1 MKRQFKSPEI
11 REAKAA
17 ILKFLQD
24 HNLNP
29 MKDYSKHPKYGR
41 EFSMLLMKLT
51 KERQKIEKIYPQLD
65 IKNQTKHLKA
75 IMAKKE
81 KKAAIKSAEKEL
93 KKASFTKKESKKKP
107 VREAKDISSK
117 EAKAKTKESKEK
129 KERKPRVL
137 KYDYPLVNGR
147 EMSPDQKKK
156 YRIEQR
162 KLAQGENPEKK
173 SKVSKKT
180 KEAKVKETKK
190 VKKVSKEAKVEKKA
204 KKKVKKEED

>member
-29 MKDYSKHPKYGR
+29 MKDYSKHPKYGK

-93 KKASFTKKESKKKP
+93 KKASLTKKESKKKP
-107 VREAKDISSK
+107 VKEAKDTSSK
-117 EAKAKTKESKEK
+117 ESKAKSKEK

-173 SKVSKKT
+173 SKASKKT
-180 KEAKVKETKK
+180 KEAPVKETKK
-190 VKKVSKEAKVEKKA
+190 VKK
-204 KKKVKKEED
+204 EED

>member
-1 MKRQFKSPEI
+1 MKRQLKSPEI
-11 REAKAA
+11 MEAKAA
-17 ILKFLQD
+17 ILKFLKD

-41 EFSMLLMKLT
+41 EFSMLLAKLT

-75 IMAKKE
+75 IMKKKE
-81 KKAAIKSAEKEL
+81 KKAAIKAVERKVKKGSLVKE
-93 KKASFTKKESKKKP
+93 ESKKKP
-107 VREAKDISSK
+107 VKEAKDISSK
-117 EAKAKTKESKEK
+117 EVKAKVKEK
-129 KERKPRVL
+129 KERKPRVF

-162 KLAQGENPEKK
+162 KLAKGENPEKK
-173 SKVSKKT
+173 SKVSKKS
-180 KEAKVKETKK
+180 KEAPVKETKK
-190 VKKVSKEAKVEKKA
+190 VKKVHKEAKVEKKS

>member
-1 MKRQFKSPEI
+1 MKRQLKSPEI

-93 KKASFTKKESKKKP
+93 KKASLTKKESKAKVK
-107 VREAKDISSK
+107 EAKGKSSK
-117 EAKAKTKESKEK
+117 EVKEK
-129 KERKPRVL
+129 KERKPRVF
-137 KYDYPLVNGR
+137 KYDYPLVNGK

-162 KLAQGENPEKK
+162 KLANGENPEKK
-173 SKVSKKT
+173 SKVSKKS
-180 KEAKVKETKK
+180 KEAPVKETKK
-190 VKKVSKEAKVEKKA
+190 VKKASKSKEVKVEKKS

>member
-81 KKAAIKSAEKEL
+81 KKAAIKAAEKEL
-93 KKASFTKKESKKKP
+93 KKASLTKKESKKKP
-107 VREAKDISSK
+107 VKETKDVSSK
-117 EAKAKTKESKEK
+117 EVKAKAKEK

-173 SKVSKKT
+173 SKASKKT
-180 KEAKVKETKK
+180 KEAPVKETKK
-190 VKKVSKEAKVEKKA
+190 VKKVSKEAKVEKKSNKS

>member
-29 MKDYSKHPKYGR
+29 MKDYSKHPKYGK

-81 KKAAIKSAEKEL
+81 KKAAIKAAEKEL
-93 KKASFTKKESKKKP
+93 KKASLTKKESKKKP
-107 VREAKDISSK
+107 VKEAKDISSK
-117 EAKAKTKESKEK
+117 EAKAKTKEK
-129 KERKPRVL
+129 KERKSRVL
-137 KYDYPLVNGR
+137 KYDYPLVNGK

-173 SKVSKKT
+173 SKASKKT
-180 KEAKVKETKK
+180 KEAPVKETKK
-190 VKKVSKEAKVEKKA
+190 VKKVSKEAKVEKKS

>member
-1 MKRQFKSPEI
+1 MKRQLKSPEI

-93 KKASFTKKESKKKP
+93 KKASLTKKESKKS
-107 VREAKDISSK
+107 VK
-117 EAKAKTKESKEK
+117 EAKEVSSKGAKAKEK
-129 KERKPRVL
+129 KERKPRVF
-137 KYDYPLVNGR
+137 KYDYPLVNGK

-162 KLAQGENPEKK
+162 KLAKGENPEKK
-173 SKVSKKT
+173 SKVSKKS
-180 KEAKVKETKK
+180 KEAPVKETKK
-190 VKKVSKEAKVEKKA
+190 VKKASKEVKVEKKS

>member
-93 KKASFTKKESKKKP
+93 KKASLTKKESKKKP
-107 VREAKDISSK
+107 VKEAKDISSK
-117 EAKAKTKESKEK
+117 EAKAKTKEK

-137 KYDYPLVNGR
+137 KYDYPLVNGK

-173 SKVSKKT
+173 SKASKKT
-180 KEAKVKETKK
+180 KEAPVKETKK
-190 VKKVSKEAKVEKKA
+190 VKKVSKEAKVEKKS
-204 KKKVKKEED
+204 KKKIKKEED

>member
-29 MKDYSKHPKYGR
+29 IKDYSKHPKYGK

-81 KKAAIKSAEKEL
+81 KKAAIKAAEKEL
-93 KKASFTKKESKKKP
+93 KKASLTKKESKKKP
-107 VREAKDISSK
+107 VKEAKDTSSK
-117 EAKAKTKESKEK
+117 EAKAKTKEK
-129 KERKPRVL
+129 KERKSRVL
-137 KYDYPLVNGR
+137 KYDYPLVNGK

-173 SKVSKKT
+173 SKASKKT
-180 KEAKVKETKK
+180 KEAQVKETKK
-190 VKKVSKEAKVEKKA
+190 VKKVSKEAKVEKKS

>member
-29 MKDYSKHPKYGR
+29 MKDYSKHPKYGK

-81 KKAAIKSAEKEL
+81 KKAAIKAAEKEL
-93 KKASFTKKESKKKP
+93 KKASLTKKESKKKP
-107 VREAKDISSK
+107 VKEAKDISSK
-117 EAKAKTKESKEK
+117 EAKAKTKEK

-137 KYDYPLVNGR
+137 KYDYPLVNGK

-173 SKVSKKT
+173 SKVSKKS
-180 KEAKVKETKK
+180 KEAPVKETKK
-190 VKKVSKEAKVEKKA
+190 VKKVSKEAKVEKKS

>member
-17 ILKFLQD
+17 IFKFLQD

-81 KKAAIKSAEKEL
+81 KKAAIKAAEKEL
-93 KKASFTKKESKKKP
+93 KKASLTKKESKKKL
-107 VREAKDISSK
+107 VKEAKDISSK
-117 EAKAKTKESKEK
+117 KAKAKEAKEK

-137 KYDYPLVNGR
+137 KYDYPLVNGK

-173 SKVSKKT
+173 SKVSKKS
-180 KEAKVKETKK
+180 KEAPVKETKK
-190 VKKVSKEAKVEKKA
+190 VKKVSKEAKVEKKS
-204 KKKVKKEED
+204 KKKIKKEED

>member
-17 ILKFLQD
+17 ILKFLKD

-29 MKDYSKHPKYGR
+29 MKDYSKHPKYGK

-93 KKASFTKKESKKKP
+93 KKASLTKKESKAKVK
-107 VREAKDISSK
+107 EAKGKSSK
-117 EAKAKTKESKEK
+117 EVKEK
-129 KERKPRVL
+129 KERKPRVF
-137 KYDYPLVNGR
+137 KYDYPLVNGK

-162 KLAQGENPEKK
+162 KLAKGENPEKK
-173 SKVSKKT
+173 SKVSKKS
-180 KEAKVKETKK
+180 KEAPVKETKK
-190 VKKVSKEAKVEKKA
+190 VKKVSKEVKVEKKS

>member
-17 ILKFLQD
+17 ILKFLKD

-29 MKDYSKHPKYGR
+29 MKDYSKHPKYGKL
-41 EFSMLLMKLT
+41 FSILLMKLT

-93 KKASFTKKESKKKP
+93 KKASLTKKESKKS
-107 VREAKDISSK
+107 VK
-117 EAKAKTKESKEK
+117 EAKEVSSKGAKAKEK
-129 KERKPRVL
+129 KERKPRVF
-137 KYDYPLVNGR
+137 KYDYPLVNGK

-162 KLAQGENPEKK
+162 KLAKGENPEKK
-173 SKVSKKT
+173 SKVSKKS
-180 KEAKVKETKK
+180 KEAPVKETKK
-190 VKKVSKEAKVEKKA
+190 VKKVSKEVKVEKKS

>member
-81 KKAAIKSAEKEL
+81 KKAAIKAAEKEL
-93 KKASFTKKESKKKP
+93 KKASLTKKESKKKP
-107 VREAKDISSK
+107 VKEAKDISSK
-117 EAKAKTKESKEK
+117 KAKTKEAKEK

-137 KYDYPLVNGR
+137 KYDYPLVNGK

-162 KLAQGENPEKK
+162 KLAQGENPEKE

-180 KEAKVKETKK
+180 KEAPVKETKK
-190 VKKVSKEAKVEKKA
+190 VKKVSKEAKVEKKS
-204 KKKVKKEED
+204 KKKIKKEED

>member
-11 REAKAA
+11 REAKSA
-17 ILKFLQD
+17 ILKFLKD

-29 MKDYSKHPKYGR
+29 MKDYSKHPKYGK

-93 KKASFTKKESKKKP
+93 KKASLTKKESKKS
-107 VREAKDISSK
+107 VK
-117 EAKAKTKESKEK
+117 EAKEVSSKGAKEKEK
-129 KERKPRVL
+129 KERKPRVF
-137 KYDYPLVNGR
+137 KYDYPLVNGK

-162 KLAQGENPEKK
+162 KLAKGENPEKK
-173 SKVSKKT
+173 SKASKKS
-180 KEAKVKETKK
+180 KEAPVKETKK
-190 VKKVSKEAKVEKKA
+190 VKKASKEVKVEKKS

>member
-24 HNLNP
+24 NNLNP
-29 MKDYSKHPKYGR
+29 MKDYSKHPKYGK

-81 KKAAIKSAEKEL
+81 KKAAIKAAEKEL
-93 KKASFTKKESKKKP
+93 KKASLTKKESKKKP
-107 VREAKDISSK
+107 VKEAKDISSK
-117 EAKAKTKESKEK
+117 KAKAKEVKEK

-137 KYDYPLVNGR
+137 KYDYPLVNGK

-173 SKVSKKT
+173 SKVSKKS
-180 KEAKVKETKK
+180 KEAPVKETKK
-190 VKKVSKEAKVEKKA
+190 VKKVSKEAKVEKKS
-204 KKKVKKEED
+204 KKKIKKEED

>member
-24 HNLNP
+24 HDLNP
-29 MKDYSKHPKYGR
+29 MKDYSKHPKYGK

-81 KKAAIKSAEKEL
+81 KKAAIKAAEKEL
-93 KKASFTKKESKKKP
+93 KKASLTKKESKKKP
-107 VREAKDISSK
+107 VKEAKEPSSK
-117 EAKAKTKESKEK
+117 EAKAKVKEK
-129 KERKPRVL
+129 KERKSRVL
-137 KYDYPLVNGR
+137 KYDYPLVNGK

-173 SKVSKKT
+173 SKASKKT
-180 KEAKVKETKK
+180 KEAPVKETKK
-190 VKKVSKEAKVEKKA
+190 VKKVSKEAKVEKKS

>member
-17 ILKFLQD
+17 ILKFLKD

-29 MKDYSKHPKYGR
+29 MKDYSKHPKYGK

-81 KKAAIKSAEKEL
+81 KKAAIKAAEKEL
-93 KKASFTKKESKKKP
+93 KKASLTKKESKKKP
-107 VREAKDISSK
+107 VKEAKDTSSK
-117 EAKAKTKESKEK
+117 EAKAKK

-137 KYDYPLVNGR
+137 KYDYPLVNGK

-173 SKVSKKT
+173 SKVSKKS
-180 KEAKVKETKK
+180 KEAPVKETKK
-190 VKKVSKEAKVEKKA
+190 VKKVSKEATVEKKS

>member
-81 KKAAIKSAEKEL
+81 KKAAIKAAENEL
-93 KKASFTKKESKKKP
+93 KKASLTKKESKKKP
-107 VREAKDISSK
+107 VKEAKDISSK
-117 EAKAKTKESKEK
+117 KAKAKEAKEK

-137 KYDYPLVNGR
+137 KYDYPLVNGK

-173 SKVSKKT
+173 SKDSKKS
-180 KEAKVKETKK
+180 KEAPVKETKK
-190 VKKVSKEAKVEKKA
+190 VKKVSKEAKVEKKS
-204 KKKVKKEED
+204 KKKIKKEED

>member
-93 KKASFTKKESKKKP
+93 KKASLTKKESKKKP
-107 VREAKDISSK
+107 VKEAKDISSK
-117 EAKAKTKESKEK
+117 EAKAKTKEKKEK

-180 KEAKVKETKK
+180 KEAPAKETKK
-190 VKKVSKEAKVEKKA
+190 VKKVSKEAKVEKKS

>member
-81 KKAAIKSAEKEL
+81 KKAAIKAAEKEL
-93 KKASFTKKESKKKP
+93 KKASLTKKESKKKP
-107 VREAKDISSK
+107 VKEAKDTSSK
-117 EAKAKTKESKEK
+117 KAKAKEAKEK

-137 KYDYPLVNGR
+137 KYDYPLVNGK

-173 SKVSKKT
+173 SKVSKKS
-180 KEAKVKETKK
+180 KEAPVKETKK
-190 VKKVSKEAKVEKKA
+190 VNKVSKEAKVEKKS
-204 KKKVKKEED
+204 KKKIKKEED

>member
-17 ILKFLQD
+17 ILKFLKD

-29 MKDYSKHPKYGR
+29 MKDYSKHPKYGK

-81 KKAAIKSAEKEL
+81 KKAAIKAAEKEL
-93 KKASFTKKESKKKP
+93 KKASLTKKESKKKP
-107 VREAKDISSK
+107 VKEAKDTSSK
-117 EAKAKTKESKEK
+117 EAKAKEK

-137 KYDYPLVNGR
+137 KYDYPLVNGK

-162 KLAQGENPEKK
+162 KLAHGENPEKK
-173 SKVSKKT
+173 SKVSKKS
-180 KEAKVKETKK
+180 KEAPVKETKK
-190 VKKVSKEAKVEKKA
+190 VKKVSKEAKVEKKS

>member
-81 KKAAIKSAEKEL
+81 KKAAIKAAEKEL
-93 KKASFTKKESKKKP
+93 KKASLTKKESKKKP
-107 VREAKDISSK
+107 VKEAKDISSK
-117 EAKAKTKESKEK
+117 EAKAKTKEK

-137 KYDYPLVNGR
+137 KYDYPLVNGK

-173 SKVSKKT
+173 SKVSKKS
-180 KEAKVKETKK
+180 KEAPVKETKK
-190 VKKVSKEAKVEKKA
+190 VKKVSKEAKVEKKS
-204 KKKVKKEED
+204 KKKIKKEED

>member
-17 ILKFLQD
+17 ILKFLKD

-29 MKDYSKHPKYGR
+29 MKDYSKHPKYGK

-93 KKASFTKKESKKKP
+93 KKASLTKKESKKS
-107 VREAKDISSK
+107 VK
-117 EAKAKTKESKEK
+117 EAKEVSSKGAKAKEK
-129 KERKPRVL
+129 KERKPRVF
-137 KYDYPLVNGR
+137 KYDYPLVNGK

-162 KLAQGENPEKK
+162 KLAKGENPEKK
-173 SKVSKKT
+173 SKVSKKS
-180 KEAKVKETKK
+180 KEAPVKETKK
-190 VKKVSKEAKVEKKA
+190 VKKVSKEVKVEKKS

>member
-81 KKAAIKSAEKEL
+81 KKAAIKAAEKEL
-93 KKASFTKKESKKKP
+93 KKASLTKKESKKKP
-107 VREAKDISSK
+107 VKEAKDISSK
-117 EAKAKTKESKEK
+117 EAKAKTKEK

-137 KYDYPLVNGR
+137 KYDYPLVNGK

-156 YRIEQR
+156 YRVEQR

-173 SKVSKKT
+173 SKVSKKS
-180 KEAKVKETKK
+180 KEAPVKETKK
-190 VKKVSKEAKVEKKA
+190 VKKVSKEAKVEKKS
-204 KKKVKKEED
+204 KKKIKKEED

>member
-17 ILKFLQD
+17 ILKFLKD

-29 MKDYSKHPKYGR
+29 MKDYSKHPKYGK

-81 KKAAIKSAEKEL
+81 KKAAIKAAEKEL
-93 KKASFTKKESKKKP
+93 KKASLTKKESKKKP
-107 VREAKDISSK
+107 VKEAKDISSK
-117 EAKAKTKESKEK
+117 EAKAKTKEK
-129 KERKPRVL
+129 KERKSRVL
-137 KYDYPLVNGR
+137 KYDYPLVMVRRCLLIRRRSTVSSNVNLLR
-147 EMSPDQKKK
+147 E
-156 YRIEQR
+156 RIQRRSQRLLR
-162 KLAQGENPEKK
+162 KLKRLQ
-173 SKVSKKT
+173 
-180 KEAKVKETKK
+180 
-190 VKKVSKEAKVEKKA
+190 
-204 KKKVKKEED
+204 

>member
-1 MKRQFKSPEI
+1 MKRQLKSPEI

-81 KKAAIKSAEKEL
+81 KKAAIKAVEKKL
-93 KKASFTKKESKKKP
+93 KKGSLTKKEVKKP
-107 VREAKDISSK
+107 VKEAKDISSK
-117 EAKAKTKESKEK
+117 EAKAKEK
-129 KERKPRVL
+129 KERKPRVF

-162 KLAQGENPEKK
+162 KLAKGENPEKK
-173 SKVSKKT
+173 SKVSKKS
-180 KEAKVKETKK
+180 KEAPVKETKK
-190 VKKVSKEAKVEKKA
+190 VKKVHKEAKVEKKS
-204 KKKVKKEED
+204 KKKFKKEED

>member
-17 ILKFLQD
+17 ILKFLKD

-29 MKDYSKHPKYGR
+29 MKDYSKHPKYGK

-81 KKAAIKSAEKEL
+81 KKAAIKAAEKEL
-93 KKASFTKKESKKKP
+93 KKASLTKKESKKKP
-107 VREAKDISSK
+107 VKEAKDISSK
-117 EAKAKTKESKEK
+117 EAKAKTKEK
-129 KERKPRVL
+129 KERKSRVL
-137 KYDYPLVNGR
+137 KYDYPLVNGK

-173 SKVSKKT
+173 SKASKKT
-180 KEAKVKETKK
+180 KEAPVKETKK
-190 VKKVSKEAKVEKKA
+190 VKKVSKEAKVDKKS

>member
-81 KKAAIKSAEKEL
+81 KKAAIKAAEKEL
-93 KKASFTKKESKKKP
+93 KKASLTKKESKKKP
-107 VREAKDISSK
+107 VKEAKDISSK
-117 EAKAKTKESKEK
+117 EAKAKTKEK

-137 KYDYPLVNGR
+137 KYDYPLVNGK

-173 SKVSKKT
+173 SKVSKKS
-180 KEAKVKETKK
+180 KEAPVKETKK
-190 VKKVSKEAKVEKKA
+190 VKKVSKEAKIEKKS
-204 KKKVKKEED
+204 KKKIKKEED

>member
-81 KKAAIKSAEKEL
+81 KKAAIKAAEKEL
-93 KKASFTKKESKKKP
+93 KKASLTKKESKKKP
-107 VREAKDISSK
+107 VKEAKDISSK
-117 EAKAKTKESKEK
+117 EAKAKTKEK

-137 KYDYPLVNGR
+137 KYDYPLVNGK

-173 SKVSKKT
+173 SKVSKES
-180 KEAKVKETKK
+180 KEAPVKEAKK
-190 VKKVSKEAKVEKKA
+190 VKKVSKEAKVEKKY
-204 KKKVKKEED
+204 KKKIKKEED

>member
-81 KKAAIKSAEKEL
+81 KKAAIKAAEKEL
-93 KKASFTKKESKKKP
+93 KKASITKKESKKKP
-107 VREAKDISSK
+107 VKEAKDISSK
-117 EAKAKTKESKEK
+117 KAKAKEAKEK

-137 KYDYPLVNGR
+137 KYDYPLVNGK

-173 SKVSKKT
+173 SKVSKKS
-180 KEAKVKETKK
+180 KEAQVKETKK
-190 VKKVSKEAKVEKKA
+190 VKKVSKEAKVEKKS
-204 KKKVKKEED
+204 KKKIKKEED

>member
-81 KKAAIKSAEKEL
+81 KKAAIKAAEKEL
-93 KKASFTKKESKKKP
+93 KKASLTKKESKKKP
-107 VREAKDISSK
+107 VKEAKDISSK
-117 EAKAKTKESKEK
+117 KAKAKEAKEK
-129 KERKPRVL
+129 KERKSRVL
-137 KYDYPLVNGR
+137 KYDYPLVNGK

-173 SKVSKKT
+173 SKASKKS
-180 KEAKVKETKK
+180 KEAPVKETKK
-190 VKKVSKEAKVEKKA
+190 VKKVSKEAKVEKKS
-204 KKKVKKEED
+204 KKKIKKEED